1 LHLLETV
8 ECYVLINAD
17 KNFKTSLQNTIHYE
31 DLLADQSEYFEW
43 PTLNENDACG
53 MCYTSGTTGLPK
65 GIIFSQ
71 VYVFAC
77 FHHYVTQCRK
87 L

>member
-1 LHLLETV
+1 M
-8 ECYVLINAD
+8 I

-65 GIIFSQ
+65 RYYILTGLRICMLPPLCHPMQEII
-71 VYVFAC
+71 VI
-77 FHHYVTQCRK
+77 
-87 L
+87 

>member
-1 LHLLETV
+1 MLCL
-8 ECYVLINAD
+8 NAD

-65 GIIFSQ
+65 GYYILTGLRI
-71 VYVFAC
+71 C
-77 FHHYVTQCRK
+77 MHYVIMQEIIVI
-87 L
+87 

>member
-17 KNFKTSLQNTIHYE
+17 KNFKTSLKHTIHYE

-53 MCYTSGTTGLPK
+53 MLY
-65 GIIFSQ
+65 
-71 VYVFAC
+71 
-77 FHHYVTQCRK
+77 
-87 L
+87 